1 MKIVNKGGRF
11 TDLVENKS
19 RKLNEVFDVTE
30 ERYQEINSKLENPS
44 GDAWVLKLE
53 DLKVAELKELADLND
68 LEYSSNIKKADLID
82 LF

>member
-11 TDLVENKS
+11 TDLLENKS

>member
-11 TDLVENKS
+11 TDLLENKS

-30 ERYQEINSKLENPS
+30 ERYQEINSKLKNPS

-68 LEYSSNIKKADLID
+68 LEYPSNIKKADLID